1 MVYDR
6 TYAGQP
12 AEGFIYV
19 MECASYYKIGYS
31 AYNPRKRQRDI
42 QIGNPLPVT
51 LIGVIEG
58 SLTHE
63 AEWHQFFRDKRV
75 RGEWF
80 ALTEED
86 IAHVLHESI
95 GIDRIPG
102 EFDVA

>member
-1 MVYDR
+1 MVYVR

-19 MECASYYKIGYS
+19 MECAGYYKIGWS
-31 AYNPRKRQRDI
+31 ANSPHRRQRSL

-51 LIGVIEG
+51 LVGAIEG
-58 SLTHE
+58 SQMNEADWHE
-63 AEWHQFFRDKRV
+63 AFRDKRV

-86 IAHVLHESI
+86 VAHVLHESI
-95 GIDRIPG
+95 GIDKLPG
-102 EFDVA
+102 EFDTA